1 MNKYTINPNNKTLRE
16 IFENISGDELHIL
29 FNPGF
34 YISGCSD
41 IDTLHIKAKKIILE
55 GIDNVI
61 IYDNKG
67 HMINSH
73 PKENQPSSLAHTIL
87 LEAEDIL
94 INNITFVNG
103 CNIDYEYNGI
113 KYKKVSNTITQAY
126 AFGAWNCK
134 KLEVNNSSFYSVLD
148 TLTMR
153 NVDLSIFN
161 NCYIQGNND
170 FLPHAKKSYMTNC
183 IVKNLG
189 PYPVWSTDKLAVYD
203 NVIFNIDESVNEF
216 SFTKRGGNL
225 CFIDCKF
232 NTKLDAISFEIEP
245 KRESRYYLYN
255 TNININCYNESLIY
269 LKEDDCMK
277 IRNHQID
284 SLSIDICGDRILDKE
299 LILKTDAYD
308 SINIS
313 NDLLYKKN
321 NDNIIITSNI
331 IGNDKECYVEL
342 KKDFIV
348 NRYYFNVIGIKLNN
362 PTIIKELTYE
372 IKDSKLFIDYEI
384 FENND
389 IYDKS
394 YVEVYQDNNLL
405 YKIHKN
411 QFINLYQTDINKS
424 YTLIPYYQASDSKL
438 IIGNKI
444 VTRIINNNDIK
455 NELIIDSF
463 KGYELNSTNHLYMKH
478 IQPLYLGDE
487 CPNFVRFNINENELP
502 FIYSYGTDNAKG
514 IEGLLYNSRGA
525 SLIYPIKKKVNSFEL
540 DLNLAVEKSS
550 GEGFGSANGQYLELY
565 INYDINT
572 HSGIAVRL
580 EREASTTKAVEMSIR
595 EYING
600 YNKKIS
606 DKLLT
611 KNYLTDCHLQAI
623 YKNNELK
630 FILSFKDNIDELSIS
645 IDNINSMFMLRS
657 TGTVGIGNRFLIKSL
672 KYKFA

>member
-87 LEAEDIL
+87 LEAEEIL

-255 TNININCYNESLIY
+255 TNININCYKESLIY

-384 FENND
+384 F
-389 IYDKS
+389 
-394 YVEVYQDNNLL
+394 
-405 YKIHKN
+405 
-411 QFINLYQTDINKS
+411 
-424 YTLIPYYQASDSKL
+424 
-438 IIGNKI
+438 
-444 VTRIINNNDIK
+444 
-455 NELIIDSF
+455 
-463 KGYELNSTNHLYMKH
+463 
-478 IQPLYLGDE
+478 
-487 CPNFVRFNINENELP
+487 
-502 FIYSYGTDNAKG
+502 
-514 IEGLLYNSRGA
+514 
-525 SLIYPIKKKVNSFEL
+525 
-540 DLNLAVEKSS
+540 
-550 GEGFGSANGQYLELY
+550 
-565 INYDINT
+565 
-572 HSGIAVRL
+572 
-580 EREASTTKAVEMSIR
+580 
-595 EYING
+595 
-600 YNKKIS
+600 
-606 DKLLT
+606 
-611 KNYLTDCHLQAI
+611 
-623 YKNNELK
+623 
-630 FILSFKDNIDELSIS
+630 
-645 IDNINSMFMLRS
+645 
-657 TGTVGIGNRFLIKSL
+657 
-672 KYKFA
+672 